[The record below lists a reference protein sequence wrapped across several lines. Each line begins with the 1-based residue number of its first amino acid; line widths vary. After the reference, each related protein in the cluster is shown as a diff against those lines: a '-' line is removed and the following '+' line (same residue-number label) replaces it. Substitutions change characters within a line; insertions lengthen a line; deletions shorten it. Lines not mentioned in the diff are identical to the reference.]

1 MPQALHRKILVVD
14 DEPKVRKL
22 LKDFLEM
29 ERFDV
34 VEASRGDAAISKA
47 QAFHPDLIL
56 LDVLLPGGLDGL
68 QTYYRLKGK
77 SSTRRIPII
86 FVTAT
91 EPRGS
96 VMRSQLPLG
105 ERCAVVGKPFR
116 FETLLQEIRRL
127 LGEVGHPLNS
137 GPQSGTLNIK
147 NRPQ

>member
-1 MPQALHRKILVVD
+1 MPQVPHRKILVVD
-14 DEPKVRKL
+14 DEPKVCKL
-22 LKDFLEM
+22 LKDFLEKGG
-29 ERFDV
+29 FDV
-34 VEASRGDAAISKA
+34 VEASGGDAAISKA

-68 QTYYRLKGK
+68 QTYHRLKGK

-91 EPRGS
+91 EPGGS

-116 FETLLQEIRRL
+116 LETLLREIRRL
-127 LGEVGHPLNS
+127 LEETGDTP
-137 GPQSGTLNIK
+137 
-147 NRPQ
+147 